1 MSRYAGQRSRKSGLA
16 PGTLMHIGKH
26 RTDKVTVSIIEYDE
40 TSISEKRLD
49 KSFDYSNAGERNTVK
64 WINIDG
70 LQEAEILE
78 KLGKVFKLHPLV
90 LEDMLNTEQ
99 RPKIEDYGDYLYI
112 VIKNLYNVGNEG
124 EIETEHQSII
134 LGSDFV
140 ISVGEKE
147 NNFFE
152 TIKGRLKSGGRI
164 RKLGA
169 DYLAYS
175 LLDTIVDYYFDVLE
189 SLGEQI
195 EAAEEQLIAKP
206 EPEILR
212 IINGL
217 KRDILFIHRSI
228 WPLREVAGLLERG
241 DSKLVQESTRIY
253 TRDLYDHIIQSLDT
267 TEIYRDILSGMLDI
281 YLSSLSNKMNEI
293 MKVLTIISTL
303 FIPLTF
309 LAGLYGMNFKFMP
322 ELELRW
328 GYPALLLVMAG
339 IAAFMLAFFRRKKW
353 L

>member
-1 MSRYAGQRSRKSGLA
+1 MSRYAGQRSKKTGTP
-16 PGTLMHIGKH
+16 PGTLVHVGKH
-26 RTDKVTVSIIEYDE
+26 RTDRVTASIMEYNE
-40 TSISEKRLD
+40 TDISEKQLD
-49 KSFDYSNAGERNTVK
+49 MPFDYSGTGVAGSVRWV
-64 WINIDG
+64 NIDG
-70 LQEAEILE
+70 LHDAGVLE
-78 KLGKVFKLHPLV
+78 KLGKDFKLHPLV

-99 RPKIEDYGDYLYI
+99 RPKIEDYGDYIYI
-112 VIKNLYNVGNEG
+112 VIKNLYNTGEG
-124 EIETEHQSII
+124 DIETEHQSII
-134 LGSDFV
+134 LGGDFV

-152 TIKGRLKSGGRI
+152 NIKDRLKSGGRI

-189 SLGEQI
+189 ALGERI
-195 EAAEEQLIAKP
+195 EETEEQLMAKP
-206 EPEILR
+206 GPEVLR
-212 IINGL
+212 SINRL
-217 KRDILFIHRSI
+217 KRDMLFVHRSI

-241 DSKLVQESTRIY
+241 DSRLVRESTRVY

-281 YLSSLSNKMNEI
+281 YLSSLSNRMNEI

-309 LAGLYGMNFKFMP
+309 LAGLYGMNFRFMP
-322 ELELRW
+322 ELEWPW
-328 GYPALLLVMAG
+328 GYPAVLLAMAVT
-339 IAAFMLAFFRRKKW
+339 ALLMLAFFRRKKW

>member
-1 MSRYAGQRSRKSGLA
+1 MRRYAGQRSIKSGTA
-16 PGTLMHIGKH
+16 PGTLVHIGRHKMG
-26 RTDKVTVSIIEYDE
+26 RVTASIMEYNE
-40 TSISEKRLD
+40 TSIKEKKLD
-49 KSFDYSNAGERNTVK
+49 EPFDYSGAGEAESVK
-64 WINIDG
+64 WVNIDG
-70 LQEAEILE
+70 LHDAGVLE
-78 KLGKVFKLHPLV
+78 KLGEDFKLHPLV

-112 VIKNLYNVGNEG
+112 VIKNLYNAKGSS
-124 EIETEHQSII
+124 EIEMEHQSII
-134 LGSDFV
+134 LGKGFV
-140 ISVGEKE
+140 ISVGETE
-147 NNFFE
+147 NNFFK
-152 TIKGRLKSGGRI
+152 TVRDRLQNGGRI

-189 SLGEQI
+189 SLGERI
-195 EAAEEQLIAKP
+195 EEAEEQLIAKP

-212 IINGL
+212 VINGL

-241 DSKLVQESTRIY
+241 DSKLVEDSSRVYI
-253 TRDLYDHIIQSLDT
+253 RDLYDHIIQSLDT

-281 YLSSLSNKMNEI
+281 YLSSISNKMNEI
-293 MKVLTIISTL
+293 MKVLTIISTI

-328 GYPALLLVMAG
+328 GYPALLLLMTGTAV
-339 IAAFMLAFFRRKKW
+339 FMLAFFRRKKW

>member
-1 MSRYAGQRSRKSGLA
+1 MTKYAGQRSKKSGLA
-16 PGTLMHIGKH
+16 PGTLMHIGRH
-26 RTDKVTVSIIEYDE
+26 RTDSVTVTVMQYNEGYLNEKKLDE
-40 TSISEKRLD
+40 LS
-49 KSFDYSNAGERNTVK
+49 DYKGNGAGDTVK

-70 LQEAEILE
+70 LHEAEVLE
-78 KLGKVFKLHPLV
+78 KLGEEFKLHPLV

-112 VIKNLYNVGNEG
+112 VIKNLYNTGDNAG
-124 EIETEHQSII
+124 IETEHQSII
-134 LGSDFV
+134 LGRDFV

-147 NNFFE
+147 NNFFK
-152 TIKGRLKSGGRI
+152 TIRDRLNNGGRI

-169 DYLAYS
+169 DFLAYS

-189 SLGEQI
+189 SLGERI
-195 EAAEEQLIAKP
+195 EDAEEQLIAKP
-206 EPEILR
+206 EPDILR
-212 IINGL
+212 LINGL

-241 DSKLVQESTRIY
+241 DSKLVKDTSRVYI
-253 TRDLYDHIIQSLDT
+253 RDLYDHIIQSLDT

-281 YLSSLSNKMNEI
+281 YLSSISNKMNEI
-293 MKVLTIISTL
+293 MKVLTIISTI

-309 LAGLYGMNFKFMP
+309 LAGLYGMNFRYMP

-328 GYPALLLVMAG
+328 GYPALLLLMTGTAV
-339 IAAFMLAFFRRKKW
+339 FMLLFFRRKKW

>member
-1 MSRYAGQRSRKSGLA
+1 MSRYVGQRSKKSGMA
-16 PGTLMHIGKH
+16 PGTLMHIGRH
-26 RTDKVTVSIIEYDE
+26 RTDRVTVSIMEYNEEYINEKNLDE
-40 TSISEKRLD
+40 
-49 KSFDYSNAGERNTVK
+49 SFDSTGHGGKDTVK

-70 LQEAEILE
+70 LHEAAVLE
-78 KLGKVFKLHPLV
+78 KLGEDFKLHPLV

-112 VIKNLYNVGNEG
+112 VIKNLYNTGDSG

-134 LGSDFV
+134 LGRDFV

-147 NNFFE
+147 NNFFK
-152 TIKGRLKSGGRI
+152 TIRDRLKNGGRI
-164 RKLGA
+164 RNLGA

-189 SLGEQI
+189 SLGERI
-195 EAAEEQLIAKP
+195 EAAEEKLIAKP
-206 EPEILR
+206 EPDILR
-212 IINGL
+212 VINGL

-241 DSKLVQESTRIY
+241 DSKLVQDSSRVYI
-253 TRDLYDHIIQSLDT
+253 RDLFDHIIQSLDT

-281 YLSSLSNKMNEI
+281 YLSSISNKMNEI
-293 MKVLTIISTL
+293 MKVLTIISTI

-322 ELELRW
+322 ELELHW
-328 GYPALLLVMAG
+328 GYPALLLLMAG
-339 IAAFMLAFFRRKKW
+339 TAVFMLAFFRRKKW

>member
-1 MSRYAGQRSRKSGLA
+1 MNGYAGHRSKKSGMA
-16 PGTLMHIGKH
+16 PGTLMHIGRH
-26 RTDKVTVSIIEYDE
+26 RTDTVTASIIEYNE
-40 TSISEKRLD
+40 AAFSERKLD
-49 KSFDYSNAGERNTVK
+49 MPFDYSGTGGEGSVK

-70 LQEAEILE
+70 LHDADVLE
-78 KLGKVFKLHPLV
+78 KLGEDFKLHPLV

-99 RPKIEDYGDYLYI
+99 RPKIEDYGDYIYI
-112 VIKNLYNVGNEG
+112 VIKNLYNTGDNAA
-124 EIETEHQSII
+124 IETEHQSII

-147 NNFFE
+147 NNFFDN
-152 TIKGRLKSGGRI
+152 IKERLRSGGRM

-189 SLGEQI
+189 TLGERI
-195 EAAEEQLIAKP
+195 EEAEEQLVEKP
-206 EPEILR
+206 QPEVLR

-217 KRDILFIHRSI
+217 KREILFIHRSI

-241 DSKLVQESTRIY
+241 DSRLVRESTRVY

-309 LAGLYGMNFKFMP
+309 LAGLYGMNFRFMP
-322 ELELRW
+322 ELEWHW
-328 GYPALLLVMAG
+328 GYPAVLLVMVGTAVL
-339 IAAFMLAFFRRKKW
+339 MLIFFRRKKW

>member
-49 KSFDYSNAGERNTVK
+49 KSFDYSNAGEKNTVK